1 MNMDRYARGARAAP
15 SDAHIERDVLDVL
28 PVRRSLS
35 EAGWLKTALAGSAVV
50 LLCGALLVPSLR
62 APVSEMDE
70 GAVLAY
76 GQLVNDGDL
85 PGRDFETFYGPGQP
99 WLAAAAFDVAT
110 PSVGVERAL
119 GFAARLIIL
128 AAIFAIALR
137 WGILP
142 AAAASA
148 ISALAMYPVGVGAFA
163 FWSGLALSLLGLA
176 LLGRSPPARGSE
188 TGDRTRAVTALAAAS
203 GISSGLAVLLYV
215 AMAPAVVLASVP
227 LLMRAGRSARWTYV
241 VGFLAALIPTV
252 VWLAVVGPDGISQ
265 LVSDLAASRP
275 GRRLPVPGP
284 GTVEGELL
292 LATVL
297 ATVGMLGAGALL
309 WRSFTSR
316 DRGALL
322 LALGLF
328 CLALFPQTFERADIG
343 HVVSVGCVALAGV
356 PLLVAEAA
364 SALSKAPYSGRW
376 LLGSAAVLALLAAG
390 ALARASGPPI
400 RDDVLNRGSA
410 AYDVRINGRSVPIHS
425 QRAASD
431 LNAILP
437 RLSEIS
443 APGDS
448 LFVGPADLRRT
459 NYADT
464 FVYFLMPELRP
475 ASFYTELN
483 PGASNSNHSGLAD
496 DLRTADY
503 LLLTSRWDDWSEPNT
518 SSEYGSDAPSQV
530 AASEFSPVARSGS
543 YVLYA
548 HNGSP

>member
-1 MNMDRYARGARAAP
+1 MDRYVRGARAAR
-15 SDAHIERDVLDVL
+15 SDSRMERDVLDVL
-28 PVRRSLS
+28 PVRLSLS
-35 EAGWLKTALAGSAVV
+35 DAGWLKTVLAGGAIV
-50 LLCGALLVPSLR
+50 LLCGALLVPSVR

-76 GQLVNDGDL
+76 GQLVNDGQV

-99 WLAAAAFDVAT
+99 WLAAASFDVAT

-119 GFAARLIIL
+119 GFASRLIIL
-128 AAIFAIALR
+128 AAIFMIALR
-137 WGILP
+137 WGMIP
-142 AAAASA
+142 AAAAS
-148 ISALAMYPVGVGAFA
+148 SVSSLAMYPVGVGAFA

-176 LLGRSPPARGSE
+176 LLMRSPEVTKSDI
-188 TGDRTRAVTALAAAS
+188 GDRKRGATALAAAG
-203 GISSGLAVLLYV
+203 GISSGLAVLFYV
-215 AMAPAVVLASVP
+215 AMAPAVILASVP
-227 LLMRAGRSARWTYV
+227 LLLRAGRSVRWTYV
-241 VGFLAALIPTV
+241 VGFLAGLIPTV
-252 VWLAVVGPDGISQ
+252 AWLAVVGPHGISQ

-275 GRRLPVPGP
+275 GRHLPLPGP
-284 GTVEGELL
+284 GTVEGEVL

-297 ATVGMLGAGALL
+297 ATAGMLGAGALL
-309 WRSFTSR
+309 WRSSAR
-316 DRGALL
+316 RGRGAILL
-322 LALGLF
+322 SLGLF
-328 CLALFPQTFERADIG
+328 CLALLPQAFERADIG

-356 PLLVAEAA
+356 PLLLAEAA
-364 SALSKAPYSGRW
+364 SARSDAPSSGRW
-376 LLGSAAVLALLAAG
+376 LLGAATVLALLAAG
-390 ALARASGPPI
+390 AVARASGPSI
-400 RDDVLNRGSA
+400 RDDVLNRSRV
-410 AYDVRINGRSVPIHS
+410 AYEVGIDGRSVPIGS

-437 RLSEIS
+437 RLAELS

-483 PGASNSNHSGLAD
+483 PGASNSSHSGLAG
-496 DLRTADY
+496 DLKTADY
-503 LLLTSRWDDWSEPNT
+503 LLLTSRWDRWDEPNA
-518 SSEYGSDAPSQV
+518 SSEYGSDAPSRV
-530 AASEFSPVARSGS
+530 VASEFSSVARSGS